1 MVNDFQAINRAREQ
15 ARGRALDLSEFDYTA
30 SAELFPS
37 RGKRNSGNIMYKRFS
52 TAAEALRFA
61 VEELPPPALLGAY
74 LEVDEVRFG
83 FKEMHGLYEN
93 AAYPL
98 TRRTTAD

>member
-1 MVNDFQAINRAREQ
+1 MGNAQAVNRARQQ
-15 ARGRALDLSEFDYTA
+15 AQDLTEFDYNS

-37 RGKRNSGNIMYKRFS
+37 RGRRNSGGIKYRRFS

-61 VEELPPPALLGAY
+61 VEELPPPALAGAY
-74 LEVDEVRFG
+74 LEVDELRFG
-83 FKEMHGLYEN
+83 FREIQSLYEN

-98 TRRTTAD
+98 RRRAPAV

>member
-1 MVNDFQAINRAREQ
+1 MGNADAVNRARKQ
-15 ARGRALDLSEFDYTA
+15 AQDLSVFDYNS

-37 RGKRNSGNIMYKRFS
+37 RGKRNRGNIKYRRFS

-61 VEELPPPALLGAY
+61 VDELPPPALTGAF
-74 LEVDEVRFG
+74 LQVDDLRFG
-83 FKEMHGLYEN
+83 FREMQSLYEN

-98 TRRTTAD
+98 KRPTEAE